1 MCTKVENC
9 GINFNVELIRE
20 DHMKIVK
27 KIFAVSS
34 SAVLGLSFCAGTAF
48 ASKTF
53 TDNCEIIIEKPV
65 PIRPK
70 PGRGL
75 RRSPG
80 AYFTEDGKMV
90 SINGSK
96 LDISLLISS
105 LIYSDYEK
113 FEGLDIYSFFNS
125 SEHHQ

>member
-9 GINFNVELIRE
+9 GINFNVEIIME

-34 SAVLGLSFCAGTAF
+34 SAILGLSFCSGTAF

-53 TDNCEIIIEKPV
+53 TDNSKIIVERPI

-80 AYFTEDGKMV
+80 AYFTKDGKMV

-96 LDISLLISS
+96 LDIRSLT
-105 LIYSDYEK
+105 YSDYEK
-113 FEGLDIYSFFNS
+113 FEGLDIYSFLHGI
-125 SEHHQ
+125 EYHQ